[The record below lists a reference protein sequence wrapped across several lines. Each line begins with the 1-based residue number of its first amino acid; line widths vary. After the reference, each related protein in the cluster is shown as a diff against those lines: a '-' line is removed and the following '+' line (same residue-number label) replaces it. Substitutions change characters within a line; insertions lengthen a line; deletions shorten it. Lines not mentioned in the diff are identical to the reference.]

1 MLVDGG
7 FAEGARVIAR
17 AAVADG
23 AGGYRVDEVEVGDP
37 GHGEVRVAIK
47 ASGVC
52 HTDHKVLP
60 RWPAMVMGHEGA
72 GVVLDVGPGVTNVAA
87 GDRVLLNWAMPCGNC
102 FACRGGSRN
111 LCEDKPRIAPGRI
124 AHRGK
129 PVETSFGLG
138 TMSTVTV
145 VPHQAVI
152 RMDVDIPFTSAC
164 ILGCCVMT
172 GYGSVVNVAKVE
184 PGSSVAVIGAG
195 AVGICAVQAA
205 RIAGADV
212 IVAVDVNPTKLDYA
226 QAFGA
231 THVVLADRADE
242 GLVAAAA
249 EVKRLTGGRGADYAF
264 ECTSVP
270 ALGAAPLAMV
280 RNGGTAVQISGIEER
295 VKIDMELFE
304 WDKTYV
310 CPLYGKCVPERDFP
324 KLLRHYAKR
333 ELKLDEMVTGV
344 YPLDDL
350 PRAFDD
356 MLAGRNAK
364 AVLTME

>member
-1 MLVDGG
+1 MK
-7 FAEGARVIAR
+7 AK

-23 AGGYRVDEVEVGDP
+23 AGGYRIDEIEVGAP
-37 GHGEVRVAIK
+37 GPGEVLVNIK

-52 HTDHKVLP
+52 HTDLKVLP

-72 GVVLDVGPGVTNVAA
+72 GIVLEVGPGVTNVAP

-102 FACRGGSRN
+102 FACRGGLRN
-111 LCEDKPRIAPGRI
+111 LCEAKPKIGEGRVV
-124 AHRGK
+124 HRGRA
-129 PVETSFGLG
+129 VETSFGLG
-138 TMSTVTV
+138 TMSTATV
-145 VPHQAVI
+145 VPHQAAVRI
-152 RMDVDIPFTSAC
+152 DVDIPFTSAC

-184 PGSSVAVIGAG
+184 PGSGVVVIGAG
-195 AVGICAVQAA
+195 AVGICAIQAA
-205 RIAGADV
+205 RIAGADM
-212 IVAVDVNPTKLDYA
+212 IVAVDVNPAKLEYA
-226 QAFGA
+226 SSFGA
-231 THVVLADRADE
+231 THAVLADRADA
-242 GLVAAAA
+242 GLVKAAG
-249 EVKRLTGGRGADYAF
+249 EVKRLTDGRGADYAF

-295 VKIDMELFE
+295 VSIDMELFE

-324 KLLRHYAKR
+324 KLLRHYQKR
-333 ELKLDEMVTGV
+333 ELRLDEMVTGV

-364 AVLTME
+364 AVLVME

>member
-1 MLVDGG
+1 VK
-7 FAEGARVIAR
+7 AR

-23 AGGYRVDEVEVGDP
+23 AGGYRIDEVEVGAP
-37 GHGEVRVAIK
+37 GPGEVRVAIK

-52 HTDHKVLP
+52 HTDLKVLP
-60 RWPAMVMGHEGA
+60 RWPAMIMGHEGA
-72 GVVLDVGPGVTNVAA
+72 GVVIDIGAGVTNVAP

-102 FACRGGSRN
+102 FTCRRGLHN
-111 LCEDKPRIAPGRI
+111 LCENKPRIGGGRI
-124 AHRGK
+124 LRGGRGL
-129 PVETSFGLG
+129 ETSFGLG
-138 TMSTVTV
+138 TMSMATV

-152 RMDVDIPFTSAC
+152 RIDVDIPFTSAC

-172 GYGSVVNVAKVE
+172 GYGSVVNVAQVE

-195 AVGICAVQAA
+195 AVGICTIQAA
-205 RIAGADV
+205 RIAGAGE
-212 IVAVDVNPTKLDYA
+212 IIAVDVNPAKLKYA
-226 QAFGA
+226 KAFGA
-231 THVVLADRADE
+231 TQAILADRADE
-242 GLVAAAA
+242 GLARAAA
-249 EVKRLTGGRGADYAF
+249 EVRRLTNGRGADYAF

-280 RNGGTAVQISGIEER
+280 RNGGTAVQISGIEQR
-295 VKIDMELFE
+295 VPIDMELFE
-304 WDKTYV
+304 WDKTYI
-310 CPLYGKCVPERDFP
+310 CPLYGKCLPERDFP
-324 KLLRHYAKR
+324 KLLRHYDRR

-356 MLAGRNAK
+356 MLAGKNAK